1 MEMMGQMQTMIGAM
15 KDAMDP
21 PAPPQ
26 APPPPPPMSPAT
38 RDVLAQP
45 GAPPLEALMAQLV
58 KQRNQRAG

>member
-15 KDAMDP
+15 KDAANP

-38 RDVLAQP
+38 KEVMSQP
-45 GAPPLEALMAQLV
+45 GVPPLEALMAELV
-58 KQRNQRAG
+58 RQQQKRQG